1 MSKNETVS
9 FIYSLLLL
17 HAGPHCATQQKAGR
31 KHPQGPERMA
41 TETDSRQFLFLQ
53 SQSGSVVAT
62 GNGKAIIAWRPGSTK
77 VGACTTRSHTI
88 SKAQPF
94 TVHPAAKRKRE
105 KL

>member
-9 FIYSLLLL
+9 FIHSLLLL

-41 TETDSRQFLFLQ
+41 TETGSCQFLFLQ
-53 SQSGSVVAT
+53 GQPGSGPAT
-62 GNGKAIIAWRPGSTK
+62 GDEEALTQWRTGSTK
-77 VGACTTRSHTI
+77 VGAYTACPHTI

-94 TVHPAAKRKRE
+94 TVHPKAKRKRATV
-105 KL
+105 